1 MVKTVSLTLAFILIL
16 FGIIFG
22 ALSML
27 APKFLATVFDNMG
40 DYATSIMSYERQY
53 NETNSLADLV
63 VLLDKVDV
71 EKSSSVAEKYSRI
84 MINSEDFSTYCLLY
98 DDGES
103 LIPLEYYYYG
113 IHAQSLFLNSKTDEA
128 ISFCSQWVN
137 GYSEFNPYRIVVST
151 IATKISSE
159 QLTAIKSSIE
169 GLIGGLTGERLAFA
183 QLDLFYINN
192 LIQG

>member
-1 MVKTVSLTLAFILIL
+1 MF
-16 FGIIFG
+16 
-22 ALSML
+22 
-27 APKFLATVFDNMG
+27 
-40 DYATSIMSYERQY
+40 
-53 NETNSLADLV
+53 NSL
-63 VLLDKVDV
+63 
-71 EKSSSVAEKYSRI
+71 
-84 MINSEDFSTYCLLY
+84 
-98 DDGES
+98 
-103 LIPLEYYYYG
+103 
-113 IHAQSLFLNSKTDEA
+113 LFLNSKTDEA